1 MKDTVGYPRII
12 DNKSRF
18 WGPKTS
24 QNIPKHP
31 KTQFFAKDKWDHAV
45 PKLSLTLSS
54 SRRHH
59 HIACISAMG
68 GIAPAEDE
76 NPMNLCG
83 ED

>member
-1 MKDTVGYPRII
+1 MLNYRRFSENPILAK
-12 DNKSRF
+12 NK
-18 WGPKTS
+18 WGL
-24 QNIPKHP
+24 
-31 KTQFFAKDKWDHAV
+31 HAV
-45 PKLSLTLSS
+45 HHIANAKLSLTLSS